1 MGPPRSPASAI
12 ALPTTTSHQTFPFH
26 PSSPLK
32 SRNHPYD
39 NMTACRSTATTRTTA
54 KSCNLQSLPT
64 SLCKMPMRPSDKALS
79 RRSQECEKVHD
90 LSAAY
95 FSDPILLLCRLYNTI
110 GDCIKLS
117 IVIVVLPL
125 DIFPLPLHVYPPLSA
140 LHPNHLSA
148 NLHFQKH
155 SRLLPSCR

>member
-1 MGPPRSPASAI
+1 M
-12 ALPTTTSHQTFPFH
+12 
-26 PSSPLK
+26 
-32 SRNHPYD
+32 
-39 NMTACRSTATTRTTA
+39 
-54 KSCNLQSLPT
+54 
-64 SLCKMPMRPSDKALS
+64 
-79 RRSQECEKVHD
+79 HD
-90 LSAAY
+90 LRSAAY
-95 FSDPILLLCRLYNTI
+95 FSDPMLLCRLYNTI

-125 DIFPLPLHVYPPLSA
+125 DIFPLPLHVYPPLSV